1 LPGYYSQNRDNLTG
15 VNQVAVIFI
24 EILQKEFNL
33 SENEINLLS
42 KTTRQLK
49 KDDRRAYF
57 GQLKRREKDF
67 KSFMKRQYETMTLES
82 QAQWLESVVQSLL
95 DRGGEPDLADNLAM
109 SVIGRIPVYN
119 RMRERAEK
127 EGIRLKT
134 LANFGGMST
143 VIMLVGVIT
152 ALVLYLTAK

>member
-1 LPGYYSQNRDNLTG
+1 M
-15 VNQVAVIFI
+15 AAIFI
-24 EILQKEFNL
+24 ELLHKKFNL
-33 SENEINLLS
+33 SENEISLLS

-57 GQLKRREKDF
+57 GQLKHREKDF
-67 KSFMKRQYETMTLES
+67 KSFMKQQYDTMAPES
-82 QAQWLESVVQSLL
+82 QKLWLESVVQSLL
-95 DRGGEPDLADNLAM
+95 DRGGEPDLSDNLAM
-109 SVIGRIPVYN
+109 SIIGRIPVYN

-127 EGIRLKT
+127 EGFKLKS

-152 ALVLYLTAK
+152 AIVLYLTAK

>member
-1 LPGYYSQNRDNLTG
+1 VS
-15 VNQVAVIFI
+15 QVAVIFI
-24 EILQKEFNL
+24 ELLQKEFNL
-33 SENEINLLS
+33 NENEINLLS

-127 EGIRLKT
+127 EGFKLKALT
-134 LANFGGMST
+134 NFGGMST

-152 ALVLYLTAK
+152 AIVLYLTAK

>member
-1 LPGYYSQNRDNLTG
+1 M
-15 VNQVAVIFI
+15 AVIFI
-24 EILQKEFNL
+24 ELLHQKFNL
-33 SENEINLLS
+33 NENEINLLS

-57 GQLKRREKDF
+57 GQLKHKEKDF
-67 KSFMKRQYETMTLES
+67 KSFMKQHYDTMTPES
-82 QAQWLESVVQSLL
+82 QKIWLESVVQSLL
-95 DRGGEPDLADNLAM
+95 DRGGEPDQSDNLAM
-109 SVIGRIPVYN
+109 SIIGRIPVYN

-127 EGIRLKT
+127 EGLKLKP

-152 ALVLYLTAK
+152 AIVLYLTAK